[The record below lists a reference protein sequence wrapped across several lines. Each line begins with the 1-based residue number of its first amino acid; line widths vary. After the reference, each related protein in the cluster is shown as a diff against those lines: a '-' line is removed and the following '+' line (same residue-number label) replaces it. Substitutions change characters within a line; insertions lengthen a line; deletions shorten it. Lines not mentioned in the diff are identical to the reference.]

1 MRAPQRIEKK
11 IQEVASLLIPLQGRL
26 LLAPNVTVAEIVP
39 VSQVIPVAD
48 APAWY
53 LGNCNWREQ
62 TIPLFSFEVMNGEDK
77 PSIPSILTK
86 EAPGVAS
93 RSRFAVLNTTGAH
106 ESLPFIAI
114 LTQGLPRLARVTE
127 EEISEREDSDNKP
140 FELMHVSWAGEEA
153 VIPNVEAMERAF
165 LDYLHVDN

>member
-11 IQEVASLLIPLQGRL
+11 IEEVASLLIPLQGRM
-26 LLAPNVTVAEIVP
+26 LLAPNVTIAEIVP
-39 VSQVIPVAD
+39 VAQVIPVEN

-53 LGNCNWREQ
+53 LGNCTWREQ
-62 TIPLFSFEVMNGEDK
+62 IIPLLSFEVMNGEDK
-77 PSIPSILTK
+77 P
-86 EAPGVAS
+86 GVAQ
-93 RSRFAVLNTTGAH
+93 RSRFAVINTTGVN

-127 EEISEREDSDNKP
+127 EEITEREDADNKP

-153 VIPNVEAMERAF
+153 VIPHVEAMERAF
-165 LDYLHVDN
+165 LDYLHHDN

>member
-11 IQEVASLLIPLQGRL
+11 IEEVASLLIPLQGRM
-26 LLAPNVTVAEIVP
+26 LLAPNVTIAEIVP
-39 VSQVIPVAD
+39 VAQVIPVEN

-53 LGNCNWREQ
+53 LGNCTWREQ
-62 TIPLFSFEVMNGEDK
+62 TIPLLSFEVMNGEEK
-77 PSIPSILTK
+77 
-86 EAPGVAS
+86 PGVAQ
-93 RSRFAVLNTTGAH
+93 RSRFAVINTTGVN

-127 EEISEREDSDNKP
+127 EEITEREDADNKP

-165 LDYLHVDN
+165 LDYLRFDN

>member
-11 IQEVASLLIPLQGRL
+11 VQEVASLLIPIQGRL

-39 VSQVIPVAD
+39 VSQVLPVEN

-53 LGNCNWREQ
+53 LGNCSWREQ
-62 TIPLFSFEVMNGEDK
+62 TIPLLSFEVMNGEDK
-77 PSIPSILTK
+77 
-86 EAPGVAS
+86 PGVAS
-93 RSRFAVLNTTGAH
+93 RSRFAVLNTTGVND
-106 ESLPFIAI
+106 SLPFIAI

-127 EEISEREDSDNKP
+127 EEITEREDADNKP

-153 VIPNVEAMERAF
+153 VIPHVEAIERAF

>member
-11 IQEVASLLIPLQGRL
+11 VQEVASLLIPIQGRL

-39 VSQVIPVAD
+39 VSQVLPVAD

-53 LGNCNWREQ
+53 LGNCTWREQ
-62 TIPLFSFEVMNGEDK
+62 TIPLLSFEVMNGEDK
-77 PSIPSILTK
+77 T
-86 EAPGVAS
+86 GVAS
-93 RSRFAVLNTTGAH
+93 RSRFAVLNTTGVN

-127 EEISEREDSDNKP
+127 EEITEREDFDNKP

-153 VIPNVEAMERAF
+153 VIPHVEAMERAF
-165 LDYLHVDN
+165 LDYLHHDN

>member
-11 IQEVASLLIPLQGRL
+11 IQEVASLLIPLQGRQ

-39 VSQVIPVAD
+39 VSQVIPVQD

-53 LGNCNWREQ
+53 LGNCSWREQ
-62 TIPLFSFEVMNGEDK
+62 TIPLLSFEVMNGEDK
-77 PSIPSILTK
+77 P
-86 EAPGVAS
+86 GVAQ
-93 RSRFAVLNTTGAH
+93 RSRFAVLNTTGTH

-127 EEISEREDSDNKP
+127 EEITEREDADNKP
-140 FELMHVSWAGEEA
+140 YELMHVAWAGEEA

-165 LDYLHVDN
+165 LEYLHLDN

>member
-11 IQEVASLLIPLQGRL
+11 VQEVASLLIPIQGRL

-39 VSQVIPVAD
+39 VSQVIPVED
-48 APAWY
+48 APPWY
-53 LGNCNWREQ
+53 LGNCSWREQ
-62 TIPLFSFEVMNGEDK
+62 TIPLLSFEVMNGEDK
-77 PSIPSILTK
+77 
-86 EAPGVAS
+86 PGVAS
-93 RSRFAVLNTTGAH
+93 RSRFAVLNTTGVN

-127 EEISEREDSDNKP
+127 EEITEREDADNKP

-153 VIPNVEAMERAF
+153 VIPHVEAMERAF
-165 LDYLHVDN
+165 LDYLHLDN

>member
-11 IQEVASLLIPLQGRL
+11 VQEVASLLIPIQGRL

-39 VSQVIPVAD
+39 VSQVVPIQD

-53 LGNCNWREQ
+53 LGNCSWREQ
-62 TIPLFSFEVMNGEDK
+62 TIPLLSFEVMNGEDK
-77 PSIPSILTK
+77 P
-86 EAPGVAS
+86 GVSA
-93 RSRFAVLNTTGAH
+93 RSRFAVLNTTGVN

-127 EEISEREDSDNKP
+127 EEITEREDADNKSY
-140 FELMHVSWAGEEA
+140 ELMHVSWAGEEA
-153 VIPNVEAMERAF
+153 VIPHVEAMERAF
-165 LDYLHVDN
+165 LDYLRVDN

>member
-11 IQEVASLLIPLQGRL
+11 VQEVASLLIPIQGRL

-39 VSQVIPVAD
+39 VSQVIPVQD

-53 LGNCNWREQ
+53 LGNCAWREQ
-62 TIPLFSFEVMNGEDK
+62 TIPLLSFEVMNGEDK
-77 PSIPSILTK
+77 
-86 EAPGVAS
+86 PGVAS
-93 RSRFAVLNTTGAH
+93 RSRFAVLNTTGIN

-127 EEISEREDSDNKP
+127 EEITQREDADNKP
-140 FELMHVSWAGEEA
+140 YELMHVSWAGEEA
-153 VIPNVEAMERAF
+153 VIPDVEAIERAF
-165 LDYLHVDN
+165 LEYLHLDN

>member
-11 IQEVASLLIPLQGRL
+11 VQEVASLLIPIQGRL

-39 VSQVIPVAD
+39 VSQVVPIQD
-48 APAWY
+48 APTWY
-53 LGNCNWREQ
+53 LGNCAWREQ
-62 TIPLFSFEVMNGEDK
+62 IIPLLSFEVMNGEDK
-77 PSIPSILTK
+77 P
-86 EAPGVAS
+86 GVAP
-93 RSRFAVLNTTGAH
+93 RSRFAVLNTTGVN

-127 EEISEREDSDNKP
+127 EEITEREDADNKSY
-140 FELMHVSWAGEEA
+140 ELMHVSWAGEEA
-153 VIPNVEAMERAF
+153 VIPHVEAMERAF

>member
-11 IQEVASLLIPLQGRL
+11 VQEVASLLIPIQGRL

-53 LGNCNWREQ
+53 LGNCSWREQ
-62 TIPLFSFEVMNGEDK
+62 TIPLLSFEVINGEDK
-77 PSIPSILTK
+77 P
-86 EAPGVAS
+86 GVSS
-93 RSRFAVLNTTGAH
+93 RSRFAVLNTTGVN

-127 EEISEREDSDNKP
+127 EEITEREDANNKP

-153 VIPNVEAMERAF
+153 VIPHVEALERAF
-165 LDYLHVDN
+165 LDYLHLDH

>member
-77 PSIPSILTK
+77 
-86 EAPGVAS
+86 PGVAS

-165 LDYLHVDN
+165 LDYLHLDN

>member
-11 IQEVASLLIPLQGRL
+11 IEEVASLLIPLQGRM

-39 VSQVIPVAD
+39 VSQVIPVQD

-53 LGNCNWREQ
+53 LGNCSWREQ
-62 TIPLFSFEVMNGEDK
+62 TIPLLSFEVMNGEEK
-77 PSIPSILTK
+77 
-86 EAPGVAS
+86 PGVVS
-93 RSRFAVLNTTGAH
+93 RSRFAVINTTGLHDA
-106 ESLPFIAI
+106 LPFIAI

-127 EEISEREDSDNKP
+127 EEITEREDADKKP

-153 VIPNVEAMERAF
+153 VIPDIEAMERTF
-165 LDYLHVDN
+165 LDYLHLE

>member
-11 IQEVASLLIPLQGRL
+11 VQEVASLLIPIQGRL

-39 VSQVIPVAD
+39 VSQVIPVED

-53 LGNCNWREQ
+53 LGNCSWREQ
-62 TIPLFSFEVMNGEDK
+62 TIPLLSFEVMNGEDK
-77 PSIPSILTK
+77 
-86 EAPGVAS
+86 PGVAS
-93 RSRFAVLNTTGAH
+93 RSRFAVLNTTGVN

-127 EEISEREDSDNKP
+127 EEITEREDADNKP

-153 VIPNVEAMERAF
+153 VIPHVEAMERAF
-165 LDYLHVDN
+165 LDYLHLDN

>member
-11 IQEVASLLIPLQGRL
+11 VQEVASLLIPIQGRL

-39 VSQVIPVAD
+39 VSQVIPVED

-53 LGNCNWREQ
+53 LGNCSWREQ
-62 TIPLFSFEVMNGEDK
+62 TIPLLSFEVMNGEDK
-77 PSIPSILTK
+77 
-86 EAPGVAS
+86 PGVAS
-93 RSRFAVLNTTGAH
+93 RSRFAVLNTTGVN

-127 EEISEREDSDNKP
+127 EEITEREDFDNKP
-140 FELMHVSWAGEEA
+140 FELMHISWAGEEA
-153 VIPNVEAMERAF
+153 VIPHVEAMERAF

>member
-11 IQEVASLLIPLQGRL
+11 VQEVASLLIPIQGRL
-26 LLAPNVTVAEIVP
+26 LLSPNVTVAEIVP
-39 VSQVIPVAD
+39 VSQVIPVED

-53 LGNCNWREQ
+53 LGNCSWREQ
-62 TIPLFSFEVMNGEDK
+62 TIPLLSFEVMNGEDK
-77 PSIPSILTK
+77 
-86 EAPGVAS
+86 PGVAS
-93 RSRFAVLNTTGAH
+93 RSRFAVLNTTGVN

-127 EEISEREDSDNKP
+127 EEITEREDADNKP

-153 VIPNVEAMERAF
+153 VIPHVEAMERAF
-165 LDYLHVDN
+165 LDYLHLDN

>member
-11 IQEVASLLIPLQGRL
+11 IQEVASLLIPLQGRQ

-39 VSQVIPVAD
+39 VTQVVPVEN

-53 LGNCNWREQ
+53 LGNCSWREQ
-62 TIPLFSFEVMNGEDK
+62 TIPLLSFEVMNGEDK
-77 PSIPSILTK
+77 P
-86 EAPGVAS
+86 GVAQ
-93 RSRFAVLNTTGAH
+93 RSRFAVLNTTGTH

-127 EEISEREDSDNKP
+127 EEITEREDADNKP
-140 FELMHVSWAGEEA
+140 YELMHVSWAGEEA

-165 LDYLHVDN
+165 LEYLHLDN

>member
-11 IQEVASLLIPLQGRL
+11 VQEVASLLIPIQGRL

-39 VSQVIPVAD
+39 VSQVIPVD
-48 APAWY
+48 NAPAWY

-62 TIPLFSFEVMNGEDK
+62 TIPLLSFEVINGEDK
-77 PSIPSILTK
+77 P
-86 EAPGVAS
+86 GVSS
-93 RSRFAVLNTTGAH
+93 RSRFAVLNTTGVN

-127 EEISEREDSDNKP
+127 EEITEREDADNKP
-140 FELMHVSWAGEEA
+140 FELMHISWAGEEA
-153 VIPNVEAMERAF
+153 VIPHVEAMERAF
-165 LDYLHVDN
+165 LDYLHLDH

>member
-11 IQEVASLLIPLQGRL
+11 VQEVASLLIPIQGRL

-39 VSQVIPVAD
+39 VSQVVPIQD

-53 LGNCNWREQ
+53 LGNCSWREQ
-62 TIPLFSFEVMNGEDK
+62 TIPLLSFEVMNGEDK
-77 PSIPSILTK
+77 P
-86 EAPGVAS
+86 GVSS
-93 RSRFAVLNTTGAH
+93 RSRFAVLNTTGVN

-127 EEISEREDSDNKP
+127 EEITEREDADNKAY
-140 FELMHVSWAGEEA
+140 ELMHVSWAGEEA
-153 VIPNVEAMERAF
+153 VIPHVEAMERAF
-165 LDYLHVDN
+165 LDYLHLDH

>member
-1 MRAPQRIEKK
+1 MRASPRIEKK
-11 IQEVASLLIPLQGRL
+11 VQEVASLLIPIQGRQ

-39 VSQVIPVAD
+39 VSQVVPIQD

-53 LGNCNWREQ
+53 LGNCSWREQ
-62 TIPLFSFEVMNGEDK
+62 TIPLLSFEVMNGEDK
-77 PSIPSILTK
+77 PIVTT
-86 EAPGVAS
+86 
-93 RSRFAVLNTTGAH
+93 RSRFAVLNTTGVN

-127 EEISEREDSDNKP
+127 EEITEREDADNKS

-153 VIPNVEAMERAF
+153 VIPHVEAIERAF
-165 LDYLHVDN
+165 LDYLHL

>member
-11 IQEVASLLIPLQGRL
+11 IEEVASLLIPLQGRM

-39 VSQVIPVAD
+39 VSQVVPVQD

-53 LGNCNWREQ
+53 LGNCSWREQ
-62 TIPLFSFEVMNGEDK
+62 TIPLLSFEVMNGEEK
-77 PSIPSILTK
+77 
-86 EAPGVAS
+86 PGVVS
-93 RSRFAVLNTTGAH
+93 RSRFAVINTTGLHDA
-106 ESLPFIAI
+106 LPFIAI

-127 EEISEREDSDNKP
+127 EEITEREDADKKP

-153 VIPNVEAMERAF
+153 VIPDVEAMERAF
-165 LDYLHVDN
+165 LDYLHLDN

>member
-11 IQEVASLLIPLQGRL
+11 IQEVASLLIPIQGRL

-39 VSQVIPVAD
+39 VSQVVPVAD

-53 LGNCNWREQ
+53 LGNCNWGEQ
-62 TIPLFSFEVMNGEDK
+62 TIPLFSFEVMNGEEK
-77 PSIPSILTK
+77 
-86 EAPGVAS
+86 PGVAS
-93 RSRFAVLNTTGAH
+93 RSRFAVLNTTGLND
-106 ESLPFIAI
+106 SLPFIAI

-140 FELMHVSWAGEEA
+140 YELMHVSWAGEEA
-153 VIPNVEAMERAF
+153 VIPHVEAMERAF
-165 LDYLHVDN
+165 LDYLHLDN

>member
-11 IQEVASLLIPLQGRL
+11 IEEVASLLIPLQGRM
-26 LLAPNVTVAEIVP
+26 LLAPNVTIAEIVP
-39 VSQVIPVAD
+39 VAQVVPVEN

-53 LGNCNWREQ
+53 LGNCTWREQ
-62 TIPLFSFEVMNGEDK
+62 TIPLLSFEVMNGEDK
-77 PSIPSILTK
+77 P
-86 EAPGVAS
+86 GVAQ
-93 RSRFAVLNTTGAH
+93 RSRFAVINTTGVN

-127 EEISEREDSDNKP
+127 EEITEREDADNKP

-165 LDYLHVDN
+165 LDYLRFDN

>member
-11 IQEVASLLIPLQGRL
+11 VQEVASLLIPIQGRL

-53 LGNCNWREQ
+53 LGNCSWREQ
-62 TIPLFSFEVMNGEDK
+62 TIPLLSFEVINGEDK
-77 PSIPSILTK
+77 P
-86 EAPGVAS
+86 GVSS
-93 RSRFAVLNTTGAH
+93 RSRFAVLNTTGVN

-127 EEISEREDSDNKP
+127 EEITEREDADNKP

-153 VIPNVEAMERAF
+153 VIPDVEAMERTF
-165 LDYLHVDN
+165 LDYLHLE

>member
-11 IQEVASLLIPLQGRL
+11 IEEVASLLIPLQGRM

-39 VSQVIPVAD
+39 VSQVIPVQD

-53 LGNCNWREQ
+53 LGNCSWREQ
-62 TIPLFSFEVMNGEDK
+62 TIPLLSFEVMNGEEK
-77 PSIPSILTK
+77 
-86 EAPGVAS
+86 PGVVS
-93 RSRFAVLNTTGAH
+93 RSRFAVINTTGLHDA
-106 ESLPFIAI
+106 LPFIAI

-127 EEISEREDSDNKP
+127 EEITEREDADKKS

-153 VIPNVEAMERAF
+153 VIPDVEAMERTF
-165 LDYLHVDN
+165 LDYLHLE

>member
-11 IQEVASLLIPLQGRL
+11 IQEVASLLIPIQGRL

-39 VSQVIPVAD
+39 VSQVVPVQD

-53 LGNCNWREQ
+53 LGNCSWREQ
-62 TIPLFSFEVMNGEDK
+62 TIPLLSFEVLNGEDK
-77 PSIPSILTK
+77 P
-86 EAPGVAS
+86 GVS
-93 RSRFAVLNTTGAH
+93 QRSRFAVLNTTGQH

-127 EEISEREDSDNKP
+127 EEISEREDADNKA
-140 FELMHVSWAGEEA
+140 FEQMHVSWAGEEA
-153 VIPNVEAMERAF
+153 VIPNVEAMERMF
-165 LDYLHVDN
+165 LDYLHLNH

>member
-11 IQEVASLLIPLQGRL
+11 VQEVASLLIPIQGRL

-39 VSQVIPVAD
+39 VSQVIPVED

-53 LGNCNWREQ
+53 LGNCSWREQ
-62 TIPLFSFEVMNGEDK
+62 TIPLLSFEVMNGEDK
-77 PSIPSILTK
+77 
-86 EAPGVAS
+86 PGVAS
-93 RSRFAVLNTTGAH
+93 RSRFAVLNTTGVN

-127 EEISEREDSDNKP
+127 EEITEREDFDNKP

-153 VIPNVEAMERAF
+153 VIPHVEAMERAF

>member
-11 IQEVASLLIPLQGRL
+11 IEEVASLLIPLQGRT

-39 VSQVIPVAD
+39 VATITPVQD

-53 LGNCNWREQ
+53 LGNCAWREQ
-62 TIPLFSFEVMNGEDK
+62 TIPLLSFEVMNGEDR
-77 PSIPSILTK
+77 PGI
-86 EAPGVAS
+86 AP
-93 RSRFAVLNTTGAH
+93 RSRFAVINTTGQH

-127 EEISEREDSDNKP
+127 EEITAREDAETKP
-140 FELMHVSWAGEEA
+140 FELMQVSWAGEEA

-165 LDYLHVDN
+165 LDYLHLD

>member
-11 IQEVASLLIPLQGRL
+11 IEEVASLLIPVQGRQ

-39 VSQVIPVAD
+39 VSQVVPVQD

-53 LGNCNWREQ
+53 LGNCSWREQ
-62 TIPLFSFEVMNGEDK
+62 TIPLLAFEVMNGEDK
-77 PSIPSILTK
+77 PNVT
-86 EAPGVAS
+86 S
-93 RSRFAVLNTTGAH
+93 RSRFAVFNTTGIH

-114 LTQGLPRLARVTE
+114 ITQGLPRLARVTE
-127 EEISEREDSDNKP
+127 EEITEREDADKKP

-153 VIPNVEAMERAF
+153 VIPDVEAMERAF
-165 LDYLHVDN
+165 LDYLYLE

>member
-11 IQEVASLLIPLQGRL
+11 VQEVASLLIPIQGRL

-39 VSQVIPVAD
+39 VSQVIPVED

-53 LGNCNWREQ
+53 LGNCSWREQ
-62 TIPLFSFEVMNGEDK
+62 TIPLLSFEVMNGEDK
-77 PSIPSILTK
+77 P
-86 EAPGVAS
+86 GVSS
-93 RSRFAVLNTTGAH
+93 RSRFAVLNTTGVN

-127 EEISEREDSDNKP
+127 EEITEREDADNKP

-153 VIPNVEAMERAF
+153 VIPHVEAMEHAF
-165 LDYLHVDN
+165 LDYLHLDN